1 MSTDAAPIFDA
12 ALALPQALRAD
23 LAAKLIES
31 LDADSPPTSNRSPEE
46 WVEIINAR
54 CDAIDR
60 GEAELIDGE
69 QAIAMLREI
78 VERASQ
84 KP

>member
-1 MSTDAAPIFDA
+1 MSIDAAPIFDA
-12 ALALPQALRAD
+12 ALALSHQIRAD

-31 LDADSPPTSNRSPEE
+31 LDAESPPAPNRSPEE

-54 CDAIDR
+54 CEAIDR

-69 QAIAMLREI
+69 QVIAMLDEI
-78 VERASQ
+78 IDRAEQ
-84 KP
+84 RR